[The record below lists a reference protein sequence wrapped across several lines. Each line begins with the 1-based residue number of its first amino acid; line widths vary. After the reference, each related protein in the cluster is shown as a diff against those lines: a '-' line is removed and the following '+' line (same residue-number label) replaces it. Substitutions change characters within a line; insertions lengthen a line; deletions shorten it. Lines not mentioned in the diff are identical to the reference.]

1 VVDQLLH
8 LKLITKTQSAKDGR
22 VFEIELTH
30 SASRLLKAL
39 DQPILDLHASLLSSV
54 SKTDLKALIEILEK
68 VRKGIRE

>member
-1 VVDQLLH
+1 MTLQFR
-8 LKLITKTQSAKDGR
+8 SGS
-22 VFEIELTH
+22 

-54 SKTDLKALIEILEK
+54 SKTDLKVLIEILEK